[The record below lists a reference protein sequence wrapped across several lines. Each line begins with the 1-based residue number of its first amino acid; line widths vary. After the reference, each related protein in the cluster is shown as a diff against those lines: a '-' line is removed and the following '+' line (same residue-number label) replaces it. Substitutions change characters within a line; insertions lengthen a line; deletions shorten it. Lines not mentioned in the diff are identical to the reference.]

1 MRVGDSS
8 RLEEASLVG
17 SGSARKIALVAE
29 ADDGS
34 AIVVV
39 SADDGTAP
47 FPALRRRAAPG
58 RVCSVG
64 QRDLLT

>member
-1 MRVGDSS
+1 
-8 RLEEASLVG
+8 LVG

-29 ADDGS
+29 ADNGS